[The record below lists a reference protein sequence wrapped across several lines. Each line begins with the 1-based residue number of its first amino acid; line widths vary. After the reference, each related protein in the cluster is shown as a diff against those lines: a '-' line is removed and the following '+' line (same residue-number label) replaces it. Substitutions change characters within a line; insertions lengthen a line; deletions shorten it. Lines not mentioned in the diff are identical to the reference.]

1 MCCAGAGSLGSQA
14 PSPTVDGGPS
24 ATSGRSG
31 ARRGRGPGVGEK
43 RKSKK
48 DDLRSKNR
56 EAQRRFREK
65 QKCALFLPALPGSP
79 FALKEKS
86 PFFMGA
92 KKKNSSLFFMCAVDL
107 HPLPFQNENGC
118 RGKPRVS
125 CSAGKVRQSAVAP

>member
-24 ATSGRSG
+24 ATSARSG

-65 QKCALFLPALPGSP
+65 QKYAFLRL
-79 FALKEKS
+79 
-86 PFFMGA
+86 
-92 KKKNSSLFFMCAVDL
+92 SLASDPSML
-107 HPLPFQNENGC
+107 LLLPFQS
-118 RGKPRVS
+118 KSWLPREAWSIV
-125 CSAGKVRQSAVAP
+125 

>member
-1 MCCAGAGSLGSQA
+1 M
-14 PSPTVDGGPS
+14 DGGPS

-65 QKCALFLPALPGSP
+65 QKCAFLQLSLASDPSMLLLLQFQSNLLLPRD
-79 FALKEKS
+79 A
-86 PFFMGA
+86 
-92 KKKNSSLFFMCAVDL
+92 
-107 HPLPFQNENGC
+107 
-118 RGKPRVS
+118 
-125 CSAGKVRQSAVAP
+125 

>member
-1 MCCAGAGSLGSQA
+1 MQA

-79 FALKEKS
+79 FVLKEDGLFHGCKEEEL
-86 PFFMGA
+86 F
-92 KKKNSSLFFMCAVDL
+92 SLFHV
-107 HPLPFQNENGC
+107 
-118 RGKPRVS
+118 
-125 CSAGKVRQSAVAP
+125 CSRPAPTPISE